1 MKKEQFEPEEASC
14 MFLKNKQTFNEEEQL
29 ALFIHRF
36 NLDWETVEVMPAFEE
51 HCKTLFSRQPKK

>member
-1 MKKEQFEPEEASC
+1 MKKEQFSPEQSSC
-14 MFLKNKQTFNEEEQL
+14 MFLKDKKTFNSDEQL

-51 HCKTLFSRQPKK
+51 HLKALFSRNVKK